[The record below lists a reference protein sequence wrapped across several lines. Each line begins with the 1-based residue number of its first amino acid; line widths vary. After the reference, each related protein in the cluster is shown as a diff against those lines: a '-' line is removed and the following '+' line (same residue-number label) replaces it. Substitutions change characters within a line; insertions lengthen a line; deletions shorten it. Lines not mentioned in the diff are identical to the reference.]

1 MGWWS
6 GWCWGRAVVVHI
18 SMLTLEEMPLIPL
31 SSRRTPIYR
40 IYSAANRKVSNSVD
54 RYPKNNWKFK
64 VKIKHYLSMKLKIK
78 HFLSNFFCWRL
89 FAVTR
94 ATASAP
100 APSQLQISF
109 LLTHHHSLE
118 RWTKQESKCF
128 ASVFTDLNLFI
139 QWQQT
144 PHSCFKFSK
153 MVTTE
158 ACREIK
164 LSVCNLFI
172 SIATSRRIHE
182 HYSLGSQIL

>member
-40 IYSAANRKVSNSVD
+40 MHSAANRKVSNSVD
-54 RYPKNNWKFK
+54 RSPKNNWKFK

-100 APSQLQISF
+100 APSHWQLQMLRSASC
-109 LLTHHHSLE
+109 LLTIIPLSGERNRNQNALQAFSLTWICLFSGNKHH
-118 RWTKQESKCF
+118 TV
-128 ASVFTDLNLFI
+128 ASNSAK
-139 QWQQT
+139 W
-144 PHSCFKFSK
+144 
-153 MVTTE
+153 
-158 ACREIK
+158 
-164 LSVCNLFI
+164 
-172 SIATSRRIHE
+172 
-182 HYSLGSQIL
+182 